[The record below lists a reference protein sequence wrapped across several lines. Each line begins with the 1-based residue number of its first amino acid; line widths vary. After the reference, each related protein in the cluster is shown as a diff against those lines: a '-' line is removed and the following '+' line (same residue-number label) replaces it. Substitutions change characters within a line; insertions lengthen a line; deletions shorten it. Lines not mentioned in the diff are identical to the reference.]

1 MSVGEVSK
9 RSADLLRFPILSEA
23 EGLSF
28 FNKGGVTYVTR
39 QRVTEQ
45 TFCGCVICVNTRIA
59 NQGFKAD
66 PAASFIDESGGFYL
80 FFGRR
85 LVLVVHGMHGRVAI
99 WLCGM
104 G

>member
-1 MSVGEVSK
+1 
-9 RSADLLRFPILSEA
+9 
-23 EGLSF
+23 
-28 FNKGGVTYVTR
+28 
-39 QRVTEQ
+39 
-45 TFCGCVICVNTRIA
+45 VNDRIA
-59 NQGFKAD
+59 DQGFKAD
-66 PAASFIDESGGFYL
+66 PTASFIDESGGFYP

>member
-1 MSVGEVSK
+1 
-9 RSADLLRFPILSEA
+9 
-23 EGLSF
+23 
-28 FNKGGVTYVTR
+28 
-39 QRVTEQ
+39 
-45 TFCGCVICVNTRIA
+45 VNTRIA